1 MAQLTAILYR
11 YRWGLLGM
19 STMVLS
25 VLIILLVVKIS
36 KSEIFSPVPE
46 SIIALPVTPDSSE
59 VMVIESQT
67 PTIEN
72 IEELQQS
79 IETQSLEPLSPEP
92 TETVLF
98 SRQLAYVER
107 VVDGDTIE
115 VILDGEKY
123 ELRYIGIDAP
133 EYGSPYAEEAR
144 EANKNLVENQIIEIE
159 KDMTD
164 RDQFGRLLRYVFLT
178 DGRFVN
184 SELAGTGLVRS
195 AIFPPDINYQEVIE
209 SKVDLAKK
217 AGLGLWDLSPTPTI
231 ELDIDQGIKIQ
242 VDPSCSQFNAPG
254 NDNQN
259 KNEEYVC
266 IRNLS
271 NQNVE
276 LQDWYIRDDYG
287 WSFYFPAFS
296 LDGNSIVQ
304 VFTGCG
310 TNTLQE
316 LFWCKDETAVWNNDG
331 DCVFLIDADGLEA
344 AKYCY

>member
-1 MAQLTAILYR
+1 MSQFTAILYR
-11 YRWGLLGM
+11 YRWGLLSV

-25 VLIILLVVKIS
+25 VLIILLGLKIS
-36 KSEIFSPVPE
+36 KSEIF
-46 SIIALPVTPDSSE
+46 LPVTGTINTQPATPSSVE
-59 VMVIESQT
+59 VIVIGSST
-67 PTIEN
+67 PTFVHIDKPE
-72 IEELQQS
+72 QS
-79 IETQSLEPLSPEP
+79 IEPKLPEP
-92 TETVLF
+92 TETVIV

-133 EYGSPYAEEAR
+133 ESGSPYAEEAR
-144 EANKNLVENQIIEIE
+144 EANKNLVENQIIELE
-159 KDMTD
+159 KDVTD

-184 SELAGTGLVRS
+184 SELAGMGLVR
-195 AIFPPDINYQEVIE
+195 AVVFPPDINYQEVIE
-209 SKVDLAKK
+209 SKADLAKN
-217 AGLGLWDLSPTPTI
+217 AGIGLWDLSPTPTI
-231 ELDIDQGIKIQ
+231 EQDIDQGIKIQ

-259 KNEEYVC
+259 KNEEFVC

-271 NQNVE
+271 NQNID
-276 LQDWYIRDDYG
+276 LMDWQIQDEYG
-287 WSFYFPAFS
+287 WSYYFPAFS
-296 LDGNSIVQ
+296 LEGNSIVQ
-304 VFTGCG
+304 IFTGCG
-310 TNTLQE
+310 TNTMQE